1 MVYDL
6 LRVSGSR
13 YSSVWT
19 FHEENPLNVFHILS
33 FLKGTWFSIAL
44 PWAPPHRSDNGEIDT
59 KWHPQSRCTGGWG
72 IWGPHSWFED
82 HTTDLLC
89 EWACFGYLFRLLQRV
104 PMVFP
109 YVEGTHGPT
118 ISGTY
123 TSGCFLTTAAGFL
136 GSIHLLLGG
145 PGTYTTCLLI
155 SWQRF
160 TYSLWFRARN
170 SLCLF

>member
-19 FHEENPLNVFHILS
+19 FHEENPLNVFHIQS

-109 YVEGTHGPT
+109 YVEGTHGAHYLWDIYFRLLFDNSCRVSWIYPSST
-118 ISGTY
+118 RRPWDLHHM
-123 TSGCFLTTAAGFL
+123 FANQLTK
-136 GSIHLLLGG
+136 IHL
-145 PGTYTTCLLI
+145 
-155 SWQRF
+155 
-160 TYSLWFRARN
+160 
-170 SLCLF
+170 